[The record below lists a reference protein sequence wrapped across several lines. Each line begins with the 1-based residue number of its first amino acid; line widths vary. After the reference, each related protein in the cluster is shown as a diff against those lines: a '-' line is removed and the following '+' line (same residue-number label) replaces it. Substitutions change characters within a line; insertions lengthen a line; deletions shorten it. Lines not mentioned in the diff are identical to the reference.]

1 MKLIERLRPFFKPK
15 EATLEIGA
23 FEGAMTQL
31 LIKEF
36 DLLEVVEAAEDLA
49 TELSRKFPATKVHCS
64 KIELWDNE
72 TNYENVFL
80 VHTLEHID
88 NRVAALRKV
97 ATLLSDSGL
106 VFIAV
111 PNADALSRLIAVEM
125 GVLAN
130 KEAITEGE
138 RLHGHTIT
146 YTLESLKRE
155 VLESGLKIIHSGGVI
170 LKTMSNG
177 QIDKAM
183 DQGVISS
190 EYLDACDQLS
200 QIYPQFS
207 SSIYVI
213 ASKPRD

>member
-1 MKLIERLRPFFKPK
+1 MKLIERLRPYFQPM
-15 EATLEIGA
+15 EAALEIGA

-31 LIKEF
+31 LVKEF
-36 DLLEVVEAAEDLA
+36 GKLEVVEAAEDLA
-49 TELSRKFPATKVHCS
+49 TELSRKFPATKVHYS
-64 KIELWDNE
+64 KIELWE
-72 TNYENVFL
+72 TEARYENVFL

-88 NRVAALRKV
+88 NRVAALSKV
-97 ATLLSDSGL
+97 ASLLSDSGL

-125 GVLAN
+125 GILEK
-130 KEAITEGE
+130 KEAISEGE

-146 YTLESLKRE
+146 YTLESLKHE
-155 VLESGLKIIHSGGVI
+155 VLESGLRIIQSGGVI
-170 LKTMSNG
+170 LKALSNG

-183 DQGVISS
+183 EQGIISGD
-190 EYLDACDQLS
+190 YLDACDQLS